1 MWGGPNIAV
10 SLLLIRWN
18 VATAAPPGKSGHM
31 LQLSSL
37 FFNRKTPFLKHKNV
51 SLKIMA
57 EVKVVCTDFRRPN
70 SINTNH
76 LRQDIVSTIFL
87 YVAIDRRGEV

>member
-37 FFNRKTPFLKHKNV
+37 LFNQKNTFLKHKNV
-51 SLKIMA
+51 DLKILA
-57 EVKVVCTDFRRPN
+57 EVKVVCTDFRRPK
-70 SINTNH
+70 SINTTH
-76 LRQDIVSTIFL
+76 LRQDIVTTIFL
-87 YVAIDRRGEV
+87 YIAKDRRGEA